1 MRQYIFGA
9 VFGLGTIAAAAA
21 SSLTFT
27 ATVGGIATGSDL
39 SFLTFD
45 SIALPA
51 AVTLSLDNAQIVI
64 GSASGLY
71 AMPYFSN
78 GNGAFFGE
86 SPANGADSTRYLA
99 VEGGGT
105 ATFRFNAP
113 QSYLGLLWGSVDTY
127 NALSFYDASGNLI
140 TTIDGDRAG
149 ADANGNQGAAGTDY
163 VNVFSDVA
171 FTRVVASSSGNAFEL
186 DDVAYDP
193 PPPSAIPEPASLT
206 MLGTAILAILS
217 GTRSGSVRSRATAGS
232 TGSAFSVRSLA
243 ERPLA

>member
-1 MRQYIFGA
+1 MRR
-9 VFGLGTIAAAAA
+9 
-21 SSLTFT
+21 SS
-27 ATVGGIATGSDL
+27 
-39 SFLTFD
+39 
-45 SIALPA
+45 PA
-51 AVTLSLDNAQIVI
+51 PRPV
-64 GSASGLY
+64 Y

-105 ATFRFNAP
+105 ATFRFDAP
-113 QSYLGLLWGSVDTY
+113 QSYFGLLWGSVDTY

-140 TTIDGDRAG
+140 ATIGGAGAG

-171 FTRVVASSSGNAFEL
+171 FTTVVASSSGNAFEL

-206 MLGTAILAILS
+206 MLGTAILAIILS
-217 GTRSGSVRSRATAGS
+217 GTRLGSVRSRATADAGS
-232 TGSAFSVRSLA
+232 TGSAFPVRSLA

>member
-1 MRQYIFGA
+1 MRQYIVGA
-9 VFGLGTIAAAAA
+9 VFGFGMIGAA
-21 SSLTFT
+21 SAGPLTFT
-27 ATVGGIATGSDL
+27 ATVGGIATGPDL

-45 SIALPA
+45 STALPA
-51 AVTLSLDNAQIVI
+51 AVTLSFDNAQIVT

-105 ATFRFNAP
+105 AAFTFNSP
-113 QSYLGLLWGSVDTY
+113 QSYFGLLWGSVDSY
-127 NALSFYDASGNLI
+127 NALSFYDASGDLI
-140 TTIDGDRAG
+140 ATIGGEDVGAG
-149 ADANGNQGAAGTDY
+149 ANGNQGAAGTDY

-171 FTRVVASSSGNAFEL
+171 FATVVASSSGNAFEL

-193 PPPSAIPEPASLT
+193 PPPSAVPEPASLT
-206 MLGTAILAILS
+206 MLGTAILAIILS
-217 GTRSGSVRSRATAGS
+217 GTRLGSARSCTTAAAGS
-232 TGSAFSVRSLA
+232 T
-243 ERPLA
+243 